1 MNELGIKLSPQGI
14 LDKEF
19 NYDAKGYSPREVD
32 SFLDDIIADYNEFAK
47 FVKAKEKEKKDLIEE
62 NNYLKNEMRKLKLEI
77 ESIKEN
83 SGLGKFT
90 SNNVDL
96 LRRIS
101 NLEKIVYG
109 KNDEEE

>member
-1 MNELGIKLSPQGI
+1 MNELDIKLSPQGI

-32 SFLDDIIADYNEFAK
+32 AFLDDVISDYNEFAK
-47 FVKAKEKEKKDLIEE
+47 YRRSKEKEKKELIEE
-62 NNYLKNEMRKLKLEI
+62 NNYLKNELRKLKLEI

-83 SGLGKFT
+83 SEMGKFT

-109 KNDEEE
+109 KNEEE

>member
-1 MNELGIKLSPQGI
+1 MNELDIILSPQKI

-32 SFLDDIIADYNEFAK
+32 AFLDDVISDYNELLK
-47 FVKAKEKEKKDLIEE
+47 CIKSKEKDNKDLIEE
-62 NNYLKNEMRKLKLEI
+62 NNLLKNELRKLKLEI
-77 ESIKEN
+77 ESIKETN
-83 SGLGKFT
+83 KMGKFT

-109 KNDEEE
+109 KEDDEE

>member
-1 MNELGIKLSPQGI
+1 MNELEIKLSSQRI
-14 LDKEF
+14 LEKQF

-32 SFLDDIIADYNEFAK
+32 AFLDDVISDYNQFSKFAK
-47 FVKAKEKEKKDLIEE
+47 IKEKERKDLIEE
-62 NNYLKNEMRKLKLEI
+62 NNYLKNELRKLKLEI
-77 ESIKEN
+77 ESIKET
-83 SGLGKFT
+83 SEMGKFT

-109 KNDEEE
+109 KNEDE

>member
-1 MNELGIKLSPQGI
+1 MNELDIKLSPKEI
-14 LDKEF
+14 LDKDF

-32 SFLDDIIADYNEFAK
+32 MLLDDVISDYNSFNRYVK
-47 FVKAKEKEKKDLIEE
+47 FSEKEKRDLIEE
-62 NNYLKNEMRKLKLEI
+62 NNYLKNELRKLKLEI
-77 ESIKEN
+77 ESFKET
-83 SGLGKFT
+83 SEMGKFT

-109 KNDEEE
+109 KNEEE

>member
-1 MNELGIKLSPQGI
+1 MNDLEIKLSPQEI

-32 SFLDDIIADYNEFAK
+32 TFLDDIISDYKEFAK
-47 FVKAKEKEKKDLIEE
+47 FLKEAEKEKKDLIDE
-62 NNYLKNEMRKLKLEI
+62 NNYLKNELRKMKLEI
-77 ESIKEN
+77 ESIKDN
-83 SGLGKFT
+83 SSLGKFT

-109 KNDEEE
+109 KSDEEE

>member
-1 MNELGIKLSPQGI
+1 MNELDIKLSPQGI
-14 LDKEF
+14 LDKDF

-32 SFLDDIIADYNEFAK
+32 AFLDDVIADYNEFAK
-47 FVKAKEKEKKDLIEE
+47 FKRAKEKEIKDLIGE
-62 NNYLKNEMRKLKLEI
+62 NNYLKNELRKLRLEI
-77 ESIKEN
+77 ESIKE
-83 SGLGKFT
+83 SSEMGKFT

-109 KNDEEE
+109 KQDEE